1 MLAYAGL
8 GRDCVGHM
16 LAYVSPMLAYVGT
29 ILVHLGGYARHMLG
43 ICWGGYYLVPIPSPC
58 SLLGRRPA
66 VRRKPH
72 KSGRQPRAHVLA
84 GGLQLVT
91 EGYIRSPPLP
101 PTLLL
106 DRPRGHPRSTSGRPQ
121 VESGRQI
128 YMLSTSLFAHD
139 VENIVFYSVS
149 WPSADTTFA

>member
-1 MLAYAGL
+1 MWSTLGTSCAHVEPMLGICWPMLAYAGL

-72 KSGRQPRAHVLA
+72 K
-84 GGLQLVT
+84 
-91 EGYIRSPPLP
+91 
-101 PTLLL
+101 
-106 DRPRGHPRSTSGRPQ
+106 
-121 VESGRQI
+121 
-128 YMLSTSLFAHD
+128 
-139 VENIVFYSVS
+139 
-149 WPSADTTFA
+149 